1 MGIEE
6 KPIDQPVGRTTTLQ
20 YAEDLGIDLDDLEMN
35 PLPKDLAPYEEEQ
48 TEELEDVEGPMTP
61 EARGGRETEEP
72 KKGNEDEQIDV
83 VIDFEGRTQ
92 AKSVDQREI
101 KK

>member
-1 MGIEE
+1 
-6 KPIDQPVGRTTTLQ
+6 
-20 YAEDLGIDLDDLEMN
+20 
-35 PLPKDLAPYEEEQ
+35 
-48 TEELEDVEGPMTP
+48 MTP